1 MTTSRKLVYQTLE
14 YNSPSR
20 IPRQL
25 WVLPWADEH
34 YPVEM
39 AEIRRRF
46 PDDMTGAPGFLSQT
60 PHTVG
65 DPYQEGLY
73 VDEWGCKFINIQRG
87 VIGEV
92 KEPLIKTWDDL
103 EKLHTPDEYLTIDKE
118 RINAFCHST
127 DAFVLS
133 GCCPRPFERLQ
144 FIRKSDN
151 LYMDLGEQLPEL
163 DELIRRMH
171 QFFMKE
177 LELWA
182 ETDVDGLTMMD
193 DWGSQRALLI
203 SPKTW
208 RKYFKPLYKDYIDMA
223 HSHGKKMFMHSDGF
237 TAEIIPDLIELGL
250 DAFNTQ
256 LFTMDIE
263 QLGQQFAGKITF
275 WGEIDRQ
282 HLLPHGTKEDIDKA
296 VRRVNTALNRH
307 GGVIGQCEFG
317 AGSKPENVY
326 QVYQS
331 WEDVSLDAAG

>member
-1 MTTSRKLVYQTLE
+1 MTTPRELVYQTLE
-14 YNSPSR
+14 FNSPAR
-20 IPRQL
+20 VPHQL
-25 WVLPWADEH
+25 WALPWADEH
-34 YPVEM
+34 YPVEI

-46 PDDMTGAPGFLSQT
+46 PDDMIGAPGYLSKT
-60 PHTVG
+60 PHTKG

-92 KEPLIKTWDDL
+92 KEPLIQTWDDL
-103 EKLHTPDEYLTIDKE
+103 DKLRTPDEYLTIDKD
-118 RINAFCHST
+118 RINTFCQNT
-127 DAFVLS
+127 DRFVLS

-144 FIRKSDN
+144 FIRRSDN
-151 LYMDLGEQLPEL
+151 LYIDLGEQSSEL
-163 DELIRRMH
+163 DELVRRMH
-171 QFFMKE
+171 HFFVKE

-182 ETDVDGLTMMD
+182 KTDVDGLTMMD
-193 DWGSQRALLI
+193 DWGSQRGLLI

-208 RKYFKPLYKDYIDMA
+208 RKYFKPLYKEYIDIA
-223 HSHGKKMFMHSDGF
+223 HSHGKKMFMHSDGY

-263 QLGQQFAGKITF
+263 ELGRQYAGKLTF

-282 HLLPHGTKEDIDKA
+282 HLLPYGTKDDIDKA
-296 VRRVNTALNRH
+296 VKRVNAAFNHH

-317 AGSKPENVY
+317 AGSKPENVF

-331 WEDVSLDAAG
+331 WENIKCL